1 MNIPKK
7 QKVLYILGYSRS
19 GSTILNIMLGNID
32 SMFSAGEI
40 NNYLK
45 SAWINDHYCSCG
57 KTASECEFWPTV
69 KKSMEK
75 SLQID
80 PTEIISISQ
89 KLENWR
95 DLVRT
100 RFSKTDE
107 SKARQEKYDRFN
119 SELITTISELQ
130 KKEWVVDASK
140 SPVRLN
146 YLVESNALDCSAVH
160 IVRDPRGV
168 CWSLMKATRKN
179 VEAGVQTDLPS
190 VSYIATIKSLYL
202 NAALAERVKRKIPT
216 KQLLVR
222 YDDLTNSPTETI
234 EAIGS
239 MLKTDTS
246 SLLKLVESD
255 ESFQQEHNIAGNRL
269 RMKRDIKLRHEQS
282 WKSELPTFQFFVI
295 TLLTLPLLLKYKF
308 PLNRRLSA
316 D

>member
-1 MNIPKK
+1 
-7 QKVLYILGYSRS
+7 
-19 GSTILNIMLGNID
+19 
-32 SMFSAGEI
+32 
-40 NNYLK
+40 
-45 SAWINDHYCSCG
+45 
-57 KTASECEFWPTV
+57 
-69 KKSMEK
+69 MEN
-75 SLQID
+75 SLQLD
-80 PTEIISISQ
+80 PAEIISISQ

-95 DLVRT
+95 DLIRAC
-100 RFSKTDE
+100 FSKTDE
-107 SKARQEKYDRFN
+107 RKKTLEKYNRFN
-119 SELITTISELQ
+119 SKLIKTISELQ
-130 KKEWVVDASK
+130 NKEWVVDASK

-146 YLVESNALDCSAVH
+146 YLVESDALDCSAVH

-168 CWSLMKATRKN
+168 CWSLMKATRKD

-190 VSYIATIKSLYL
+190 VTFMATVKSLYL
-202 NAALAERVKRKIPT
+202 NAVLAERVKRKIPT

-246 SLLKLVESD
+246 SLVKLVESD

-269 RMKRDIKLRHEQS
+269 RMKRDIKLRHEES
-282 WKSELPTFQFFVI
+282 WKNELPTFQFIVI

-308 PLNRRLSA
+308 PLNRRLNA